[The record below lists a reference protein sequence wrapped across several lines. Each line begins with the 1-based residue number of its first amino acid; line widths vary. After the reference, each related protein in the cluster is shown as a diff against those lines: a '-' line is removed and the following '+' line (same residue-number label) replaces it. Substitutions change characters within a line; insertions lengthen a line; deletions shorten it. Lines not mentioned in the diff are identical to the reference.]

1 MTSYAMLY
9 GLMGLMLLIAI
20 AMIVPTLLK
29 TDDLKDSEGEEI
41 YQGLLRE
48 ALREEKSRLDEELN
62 RGSLSKAL
70 HTELMQDLSR
80 RAVEENRFAT
90 AGGDLL
96 DSGAKPIKTPM
107 AVITAGVIALVVGLT
122 VGIYSLNGAPE
133 LMRLA
138 QDQKV
143 LEGTASM
150 EAIETYLGDNPKD
163 GRAWVLLARRKAE
176 AGDFIAATDA
186 YRRAR
191 QVNRKVAADPSVALE
206 MGAALLSTES
216 PAHFREAKDIL
227 VGALNADPENLQLVE
242 LTAIAAMQTSDWN
255 LAVTHLRTILRNMSP
270 DRPEY
275 LRYES
280 TLRELERRAAAE
292 SGESEKNAGA
302 SADAPKAK

>member
-90 AGGDLL
+90 AGGDPL

-107 AVITAGVIALVVGLT
+107 AVITAGVVALVVGLT

-150 EAIETYLGDNPKD
+150 EAIETYLSDNPKD

-292 SGESEKNAGA
+292 SGESEKNAEA